1 MTESQQSDLNNKVF
15 TSLINANRHQ
25 VESIIKSHLDS
36 LMAVEEKLLFLNDL
50 EETMTGFNNPM
61 PDEINPFYDNAE
73 LLDKI
78 FEVIYPCREK
88 LVRTDTTLAGI
99 SNKFS
104 FTDQQLILIL
114 YVVFKT
120 VDIDI
125 SNAAHFN
132 QTTLARL
139 FHILTDSSFTKVQN
153 SKFYSLIRQAPNF
166 KGRKQQT
173 LIDDLEIIKP
183 YFERNNFQ
191 EGLLII
197 NKLIYQAKE
206 I

>member
-1 MTESQQSDLNNKVF
+1 MTESQHSDLNNKVF

-78 FEVIYPCREK
+78 FEVLYSFKEK
-88 LVRTDTTLAGI
+88 FAHNNKLAVI
-99 SNKFS
+99 NKTN

-139 FHILTDSSFTKVQN
+139 FHILTDSTFTKVQN
-153 SKFYSLIRQAPNF
+153 SKFYSLIRLAPNF
-166 KGRKQQT
+166 KGRKSQT
-173 LIDDLEIIKP
+173 LIDDLEVIKP

-191 EGLLII
+191 EGLLVI
-197 NKLIYQAKE
+197 NKLAYQAKE